1 MEESKR
7 NQIGEKLELSEI
19 KLDALLKVTIGINEN
34 LSKDELLQIYSS
46 VLLNDLKIGKVGL
59 FICSID
65 DIESCFVRG
74 FQKEKINA
82 LDWNKIPD
90 LIKSIHV
97 TNQNDPEFIHPFEV
111 VIPIFHQH
119 QDIAYLLLSDFEDF
133 KNSERSINQNL
144 KFIQTLTN
152 IIVVA
157 FENKRFYQDS
167 VKKATL
173 QQEMD
178 LAKKMQQLLIP
189 SELIHNNY
197 YQFSSLYLPFNE
209 VGGDYFDVIQLTDN
223 RVGFCIAD
231 VSGKGI
237 SAALLMA
244 NFQANIR
251 ALIQVSKS
259 LEELVV
265 RLNKKV
271 IASGG
276 MEKFITLFV
285 GVYDPQTRELST
297 INCGHNP
304 PILYQNNSILE
315 LQKGTTILG
324 MFDVL
329 PEVSVEKHYLE
340 HNAKL
345 LCYTDGISEITNSS
359 GEEFGTKQLIE
370 IVANYPPK
378 EITEMLKLKADQFRG
393 SSILPDDITLLSCI
407 FY

>member
-7 NQIGEKLELSEI
+7 NRIGEKLELSKV
-19 KLDALLKVTIGINEN
+19 KLDSLLKVTVGINEN
-34 LSKDELLQIYSS
+34 LSNEELLELYSTI
-46 VLLNDLKIGKVGL
+46 LHTDLRIGKIGL
-59 FICSID
+59 FISSNDQRHSFIK
-65 DIESCFVRG
+65 G
-74 FQKEKINA
+74 FPDKIIQQ
-82 LDWNKIPD
+82 LDWNVIPE

-97 TNQNDPEFIHPFEV
+97 TNQNDPEFLHAFDV
-111 VIPIFHQH
+111 VIPIHHNHQY
-119 QDIAYLLLSDFEDF
+119 IAYLFLSDFDGE
-133 KNSERSINQNL
+133 KLEVSPIIKHL
-144 KFIQTLTN
+144 HFIQTLTN

-157 FENKRFYQDS
+157 FENKRLYQDS

-173 QQEMD
+173 QREMD
-178 LAKKMQQLLIP
+178 LARNMQQLLIP
-189 SELIHNNY
+189 GDLINNENC
-197 YQFSSLYLPFNE
+197 QFNSLYLPFSE
-209 VGGDYFDVIQLTDN
+209 VGGDYFDVIQLADN

-251 ALIQVSKS
+251 ALIQVSNS
-259 LEELVV
+259 LEELIV

-285 GVYDPQTRELST
+285 GVYDPKIRELIT

-304 PILYQNNSILE
+304 PLLYQNNSTIE
-315 LQKGTTILG
+315 LKKGTTVLG
-324 MFDVL
+324 MFDKL
-329 PEVSVEKHYLE
+329 PEVLVEKHTISP
-340 HNAKL
+340 NAKL

-359 GEEFGTKQLIE
+359 GDEFGTNQLIE
-370 IVANYPPK
+370 ILENYPPI
-378 EITEMLKLKADQFRG
+378 EIIEMVKKRADNFRG
-393 SSILPDDITLLSCI
+393 SSSLPDDITLLSCI